1 VFDQMYTFIIVATVE
16 QAIVQLNKLRKAVG
30 IVGTAYLV
38 DGKVYSAVELIALA
52 NSVVTTTHS

>member
-1 VFDQMYTFIIVATVE
+1 MYTFIIVTTVE